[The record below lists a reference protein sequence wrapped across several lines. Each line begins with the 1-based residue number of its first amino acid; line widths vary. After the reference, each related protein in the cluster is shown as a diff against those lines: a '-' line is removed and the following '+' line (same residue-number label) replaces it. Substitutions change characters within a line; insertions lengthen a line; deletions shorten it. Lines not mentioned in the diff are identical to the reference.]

1 MTTIALNKLK
11 FGDDYPG
18 GSINARKAGREDG
31 LAELGATILDKGL
44 IHALVI
50 KTHGGK
56 AYVGEGNR
64 RLKAMR
70 LLVKDGRLPKDWPVK
85 VEEMAEDV
93 DPLELSLTA
102 NIMQLPMHE
111 VDQYEAFA
119 QLRNAGKSP
128 ADIASSFGTSEL
140 VVYRR
145 LALGSL
151 SPHLREAW
159 RENRIRTEVAQA
171 FTIVQDHELQDQVY
185 ASLAKGQMLQRHA
198 IIRALTR
205 SDIGGGGDLRFVGRD
220 AYLAAGGRLH
230 DDLFAEEAHVLDGEI
245 LKRLEREKI
254 DAACRDLVAQGW
266 GWAALA
272 SDLPNDR
279 YKWPKA
285 AVTTRFTE
293 EELFRIEQL
302 QPIVEATGP
311 GGTAAEFKQREAAR
325 AEAGKVG
332 AAAWLRSF
340 SADDKALSGC
350 VLRVGYDGE
359 LSIEHGIVRPGGEAA
374 GPAPDPTLQGT
385 PAANGHDAEQEEGE
399 ASSPEISGVLAQLLS
414 EQLTAAA
421 ANAIA
426 DEPDTALRV
435 LVAAFQCFGSPA
447 RIGDHGWHG
456 LGKAMVHPV
465 ASRTGS
471 FADAF
476 ASAQRSSMVHL
487 KAEIA
492 SRVAA
497 SLDMTEAAYSNPGVA
512 VRGRQQLIDALDP
525 DGYLK
530 AARQTFDGA
539 LYFDRAPAAIAI
551 AAVEEMGGPKPT
563 GRKGQIAL
571 AAATLAEQVG
581 WLPPMLRSC
590 HYVPPRVAEQGAAN
604 ASSRGRASRTV
615 APGAAAAP

>member
-11 FGDDYPG
+11 SGDDYPS

-119 QLRNAGKSP
+119 QLRDAGKSP

-151 SPHLREAW
+151 SPNLREAW

-205 SDIGGGGDLRFVGRD
+205 SDMGQGSDLKFVGRD

-230 DDLFAEEAHVLDGEI
+230 DDLFSEEAHVLDGEI

-254 DAACRDLVAQGW
+254 DDACRDLVAQGW

-302 QPIVEATGP
+302 QPLVEATGP
-311 GGTAAEFKQREAAR
+311 GSNAAEFKQREAAR
-325 AEAGKVG
+325 REFNNVG
-332 AAAWLRSF
+332 QAAWLRSF
-340 SADDKALSGC
+340 SADDKAHSGC
-350 VLRVGYDGE
+350 VLRLGYDGE
-359 LSIEHGIVRPGGEAA
+359 LSIEHGIARPGGEAA
-374 GPAPDPTLQGT
+374 GPALGSPPPGT
-385 PAANGHDAEQEEGE
+385 PAATAPDEAHDEE
-399 ASSPEISGVLAQLLS
+399 ASGPEISGVLAQLLS

-447 RIGDHGWHG
+447 RIAVHGWHG
-456 LGKAMVHPV
+456 LGKAMLHPV

-471 FADAF
+471 FAEAF

-539 LYFDRAPAAIAI
+539 IYFDRAPAAIAI
-551 AAVEEMGGPKPT
+551 AAVDEMGGPKPT

-571 AAATLAEQVG
+571 AAATLAEQLG
-581 WLPPMLRSC
+581 WLPLMLRSC
-590 HYVPPRVAEQGAAN
+590 HYVPPRVADQDATH
-604 ASSRGRASRTV
+604 ASSRGRARRTA
-615 APGAAAAP
+615 APSVAAAP